1 LHSSKGREDYML
13 RKILISVLS
22 AAAVVWCIA
31 EEPVS
36 MEEFVAR
43 ARRTNDVAT
52 YAKLHGSLQHRRRG
66 CETLTMPVYFG
77 TIIHPDRTIG
87 QLVLDNDEGYI
98 LSQAQNSGATT
109 VKPMSKTGTSD
120 KLGYVG
126 VRASDLVMS
135 FLFCKVEK
143 ELESELLRNMVHCR
157 VFLLDDPEH
166 KEKIK
171 VWISS
176 EHAFPLKA
184 EFYRYGEDKRF
195 RELEA
200 GALTKKNDLYYVRR
214 IRLEGPGWITRIDF
228 DGDLAEIGLLGTPS
242 PNIIIPLKK

>member
-1 LHSSKGREDYML
+1 MKYFLSL
-13 RKILISVLS
+13 SVLMLTI
-22 AAAVVWCIA
+22 AAFASEVI
-31 EEPVS
+31 PK
-36 MEEFVAR
+36 EEFVAK
-43 ARRTNDVAT
+43 ARRTNNVAT
-52 YAKLHGSLQHRRRG
+52 YAKLYGVLQHRRRG
-66 CETLTMPVYFG
+66 KEPLTMPVYFG
-77 TIIHPDRTIG
+77 TIIHPNRTVG
-87 QLVLDNDEGYI
+87 QLVLNRSEGYI
-98 LSQAQNSGATT
+98 LSQAQGSGLTT
-109 VKPMSKTGTSD
+109 VKPMGDSGKSD
-120 KLGYVG
+120 NLGYVG

-143 ELESELLRNMVHCR
+143 EFDSELLRNMVHCR
-157 VFLLDDPEH
+157 VFLLDDPEN

-184 EFYRYGEDKRF
+184 EFYRYGENKRF

-228 DGDLAEIGLLGTPS
+228 DSDKAEVNLLGEQP
-242 PNIIIPLKK
+242 PNIIIPLQKP

>member
-1 LHSSKGREDYML
+1 MNKKALFL
-13 RKILISVLS
+13 ILFWAVSYC
-22 AAAVVWCIA
+22 AAGDII
-31 EEPVS
+31 P

-66 CETLTMPVYFG
+66 KDTLTMPVYFG
-77 TIIHPDRTIG
+77 TIIHPDRTLG
-87 QLVLDNDEGYI
+87 QLVLDGDEGYI
-98 LSQAQNSGATT
+98 LSQAQGSGMTT
-109 VKPMSKTGTSD
+109 IKPMTAKKTAD

-143 ELESELLRNMVHCR
+143 EFDSELLRNMVHCR

-184 EFYRYGEDKRF
+184 EFYRYGEEKRF

-200 GALTKKNDLYYVRR
+200 GALTKKNNLYYVRR

-228 DGDLAEIGLLGTPS
+228 DSDSAEIGLLGTPS
-242 PNIIIPLKK
+242 PNIIVPLKK

>member
-1 LHSSKGREDYML
+1 MKKVLFVMTAL
-13 RKILISVLS
+13 LS
-22 AAAVVWCIA
+22 ALVFAADAPENI
-31 EEPVS
+31 P

-43 ARRTNDVAT
+43 ARRTNNVAT
-52 YAKLHGSLQHRRRG
+52 YAKLYGTLQHRRRG
-66 CETLTMPVYFG
+66 QDTLSMSVYFG

-87 QLVLDNDEGYI
+87 QLVLDQKEGYM
-98 LSQAQNSGATT
+98 LTQAQGSGMTI
-109 VKPMSKTGTSD
+109 VKPMGDSAQTD
-120 KLGYVG
+120 RLGYVG

-143 ELESELLRNMVHCR
+143 EFDSELLRGMVHCR
-157 VFLLDDPEH
+157 VFMLDDPEH

-184 EFYRYGEDKRF
+184 EFYHYGEDKRF

-200 GALTKKNDLYYVRR
+200 SALTKKNDLYYVRR
-214 IRLEGPGWITRIDF
+214 IRLEGPGWMTKIDF
-228 DGDLAEIGLLGTPS
+228 DGEQAEINLLGNPA
-242 PNIIIPLKK
+242 PNIFIPLVK

>member
-1 LHSSKGREDYML
+1 MKY
-13 RKILISVLS
+13 ILSCVVLITMFAAS
-22 AAAVVWCIA
+22 AAETDA
-31 EEPVS
+31 
-36 MEEFVAR
+36 EFVAK
-43 ARRTNDVAT
+43 ARRTNNVAT
-52 YAKLHGSLQHRRRG
+52 YAKLHGVLQHRRRG
-66 CETLTMPVYFG
+66 KDTLTMPVYFG
-77 TIIHPDRTIG
+77 AIIHPSRTIG
-87 QLVLDNDEGYI
+87 QLVINESEGYN
-98 LSQAQNSGATT
+98 LSQAQGSGLTSI
-109 VKPMSKTGTSD
+109 KPMTDSAKSD
-120 KLGYVG
+120 HLGYVG

-143 ELESELLRNMVHCR
+143 EFDSELLRNMVHCR
-157 VFLLDDPEH
+157 VFLLDDPEN

-184 EFYRYGEDKRF
+184 EFYRYGETKRF

-228 DGDLAEIGLLGTPS
+228 DSDRAEVDLLEKRT
-242 PNIIIPLKK
+242 PNIFIPLKKQ

>member
-1 LHSSKGREDYML
+1 M
-13 RKILISVLS
+13 RKILFLIIALSVWLPHIF
-22 AAAVVWCIA
+22 ADTEDRQV
-31 EEPVS
+31 P

-43 ARRTNDVAT
+43 ARRTNNVAT
-52 YAKLHGSLQHRRRG
+52 YARLYGTLQHRRRG
-66 CETLTMPVYFG
+66 QDTLSMPVYFG

-87 QLVLDNDEGYI
+87 QLVLDQKEGYM
-98 LSQAQNSGATT
+98 LTQAQGSGMTII
-109 VKPMSKTGTSD
+109 KPMGDSAKSD

-143 ELESELLRNMVHCR
+143 EFDSELLRGMIHCR

-184 EFYRYGEDKRF
+184 EFYHYGEEKRF

-200 GALTKKNDLYYVRR
+200 SALTKKNDLYYVRR
-214 IRLEGPGWITRIDF
+214 IRLEGPGWMTKIDF
-228 DGDLAEIGLLGTPS
+228 DGDQAEIDLLGNPA
-242 PNIIIPLKK
+242 PNIFIPLAR